1 MKQKQVLELWRL
13 DRPGEKLRV
22 EVGEGDCPFCQL
34 VIQHV
39 GMKHGSVCFVSDG
52 ESVRRI
58 ETVTVM
64 PFGCLG
70 LECAAVTVE
79 AARTEIGEA
88 SN

>member
-1 MKQKQVLELWRL
+1 MKQKQVLELWML
-13 DRPGEKLRV
+13 DRSGEKAFV
-22 EVGEGDCPFCQL
+22 EVGQDDCPFCQF

-39 GMKHGSVCFVSDG
+39 GMKHGSVCFVCDG
-52 ESVRRI
+52 ENVRRI

-79 AARTEIGEA
+79 EARTEIGEA